1 MSRKR
6 KILIFTME
14 VGSGHRMPALS
25 VQAAIAARHPHITT
39 KLINVATDLGVPS
52 FERNLV
58 AQWHF
63 FLDHPFLFDVVYAAT
78 RRRFRLVRAFDTI
91 VSRPIA
97 PGLIA
102 LLEKEEPDLVF
113 CTHCTAANIIGR
125 LKERGRCSVPTVELI
140 SDGFDAHAMWF
151 AGPSDHYVFCDQDRV
166 HHLLAAGVRRE
177 QVRIAGFPLR
187 KEFSRKPVDSRGRR
201 EHPKRTQARLSVLLA
216 FGGEG
221 RGRAERQVRTILDA
235 DLDLDLV
242 VICGKNDHLRA
253 RLSRLAAEQGQGRT
267 RLIAHGFVDDI
278 RGHLAAADITMGKS
292 GTSFTL
298 ETLFLN
304 KPFLITQA
312 MANEWG
318 CRDFVLQHRAGWYAP
333 RTSDQVAILRS
344 LVNDRGILAEYENN
358 CRRLDVRNGAQE
370 IADFLTELV
379 DGTRKGRV
387 RSRHTRLVSE
397 PRRRGVDT
405 SAGAPYHAAKP

>member
-1 MSRKR
+1 MSKEK
-6 KILIFTME
+6 KILIFMME
-14 VGSGHRMPALS
+14 VGSGHRMPAHS
-25 VQAAIAARHPHITT
+25 VQAAIAAAHPRITT
-39 KLINVATDLGVPS
+39 KLVNVATDLGLPS
-52 FERNLV
+52 FEKSLV

-63 FLDHPFLFDVVYAAT
+63 FLEHPFLFDILYAAT
-78 RRRFRLVRAFDTI
+78 RRRFRLVRAFDMI
-91 VSRPIA
+91 VSQPIV
-97 PGLIA
+97 PRLIE
-102 LLEKEEPDLVF
+102 LLEKERPDLVF

-125 LKERGRCSVPTVELI
+125 LKERGRCSIPTVELI

-151 AGPSDHYVFCDQDRV
+151 AGPSDHYIFCDQDRAY
-166 HHLLAAGVRRE
+166 HLLEAGVRRE
-177 QVRIAGFPLR
+177 QIKIMGFPLR
-187 KEFSRKPVDSRGRR
+187 KDFTRKPSDRRGRR
-201 EHPKRTQARLSVLLA
+201 EQHHRTRARLSVLLA

-221 RGRAERQVRTILDA
+221 HGRAEQQVQAILDA

-242 VICGKNDHLRA
+242 VICGKNEHLKTK
-253 RLSRLAAEQGQGRT
+253 LSRLAAERSHGRT
-267 RLIAHGFVDDI
+267 RLTPHGFVDDI
-278 RGHLAAADITMGKS
+278 RGHIAAADITMGKS

-344 LVNDRGILAEYENN
+344 LVSDRGMLAEYESN

-370 IADFLTELV
+370 IADFLAQLV

-387 RSRHTRLVSE
+387 RTRRTRLVSQ